1 MDILQKSIN
10 SLSKSEIIN
19 YKIYANRQYS
29 SNNRK
34 DLALFDVLNKNKK
47 NNVDTDNFITKIY
60 PQGTDKNVYN
70 RLKYRLL
77 DEIDNSLVQ
86 FYFHKVDI
94 NYIYSELSLFH
105 IYLSKNK
112 WDIAFYHLSRA
123 EKKALAMNHRLLL
136 DVIYTEFINLS
147 IYYGKIPPDI
157 YIKKRNENN
166 IQLKELQLIDDTI
179 AKVVYDLD
187 RNQTYTKIKTEN
199 IVILN
204 NAINNLNQK
213 KELKNNLL
221 FKSKLFELVSQLLL
235 SKKDFE
241 ALESFCIS
249 SYTEFDKKHFFTK
262 NNHETKLRM
271 LRYICNAS
279 FVNKKH
285 QQALHYIDLF
295 YKAMLEYKQDY
306 YTKNIFFYYN
316 ALANNYSE
324 LNPEKAIVVLNEAK
338 KMPPI
343 INHPSHLGYIYI
355 NLAGA
360 YFDSGQ
366 YKLGLKN
373 VIHIY
378 SHPFFDL
385 LDAGMKFQINILETI
400 LRIETK
406 QFDMAQKLIVK
417 LKSNSTNAF
426 ELDEYRIEL
435 EFLNLLEKLITTN
448 SFAKHKT
455 DRDLIKEYLLNKNT
469 NLSNSFINFNK
480 WLTEKYESKI
490 LFK

>member
-10 SLSKSEIIN
+10 SLSKKEIIN

-29 SNNRK
+29 SDNRK
-34 DLALFDVLNKNKK
+34 DLALFDFLNKNKK
-47 NNVDTDNFITKIY
+47 NNVDTDNFRTKIY
-60 PQGTDKNVYN
+60 SEDTDKNVYN

-94 NYIYSELSLFH
+94 NYIHSELSLFH
-105 IYLSKNK
+105 IYLSKNE
-112 WDIAFYHLSRA
+112 WDIAYYHLSRA
-123 EKKALAMNHRLLL
+123 EKKALAMQHRLLL
-136 DVIYTEFINLS
+136 NVIYSEFINLS
-147 IYYGKIPPDI
+147 IYYGKIPPDT

-187 RNQTYTKIKTEN
+187 RNQTYSKIKNEN

-204 NAINNLNQK
+204 KAINNLNQK
-213 KELKNNLL
+213 KELKNNLI

-241 ALESFCIS
+241 TLESFCIS
-249 SYTEFDKKHFFTK
+249 NYNEFDKKHFFTK

-271 LRYICNAS
+271 LRYVCNTS

-285 QQALHYIDLF
+285 QQALRYIELF
-295 YKAMLEYKQDY
+295 HKAMLEHKQDY
-306 YTKNIFFYYN
+306 YAKNVFFYYN

-324 LNPEKAIVVLNEAK
+324 LNPEKAIEVLNEAK
-338 KMPPI
+338 KITAI

-373 VIHIY
+373 VINIY
-378 SHPFFDL
+378 SHPFFDV
-385 LDAGMKFQINILETI
+385 LDESMKFQIHILETI
-400 LRIETK
+400 LRIETR
-406 QFDMAQKLIVK
+406 QYDIAEKLIVK
-417 LKSNSTNAF
+417 LKSNSTKASQT
-426 ELDEYRIEL
+426 DEFQNEL
-435 EFLNLLEKLITTN
+435 EFLNLLEKLVTTN
-448 SFAKHKT
+448 SFAKNKT
-455 DRDLIKEYLLNKNT
+455 DRILIKDYLANKNP
-469 NLSNSFINFNK
+469 NINKSFVNFNK
-480 WLTEKYESKI
+480 WLNSKFQTK
-490 LFK
+490 L